1 MEKKKNFQLSQ
12 VQNNCYHI
20 HFVIQD
26 IEYSELIT
34 LGVITFS
41 VALNAK
47 CNNAKCNK
55 LRIVHHILIT

>member
-1 MEKKKNFQLSQ
+1 MKKKYHFLLSQ
-12 VQNNCYHI
+12 VKNNCYHI
-20 HFVIQD
+20 HYVIQD

-41 VALNAK
+41 IALNAK

-55 LRIVHHILIT
+55 LIVSSPKCL

>member
-1 MEKKKNFQLSQ
+1 MEKKNFLLSQ

-20 HFVIQD
+20 HFLIQD

-34 LGVITFS
+34 LGVIAFS

-47 CNNAKCNK
+47 CNNAKCK
-55 LRIVHHILIT
+55 